1 MGKSRDLAGLEFI
14 TQSASASA
22 ATATATTLFTL
33 PSNNFATYL
42 VTAGLVAGDPGNYHE
57 VAIISQ
63 QGGTLQ
69 ATVLVNATLTTISVS
84 GLNIQVTQA
93 SGLTQTVQAR
103 LTCLNRE

>member
-14 TQSASASA
+14 TQSASVSA
-22 ATATATTLFTL
+22 ATATTTTLFTL

-42 VTAGLVAGDPGNYHE
+42 VTAGVVAGDPGNYHE

-63 QGGTLQ
+63 QGTTLQ

-93 SGLTQTVQAR
+93 SGTTQTIQAR
-103 LTCLNRE
+103 LTCLSRE

>member
-33 PSNNFATYL
+33 SSNNFATYL
-42 VTAGLVAGDPGNYHE
+42 VTAGLASNDPGNYHE

-63 QGGTLQ
+63 QGTTLQ

-84 GLNIQVTQA
+84 GLNIQVTQS
-93 SGLTQTVQAR
+93 SGSTQTIQSR
-103 LTCLNRE
+103 LTCLSRE